1 MWVEK
6 KVIGKRAGQDV
17 VAQSLSMDGVSQDVV
32 FKLSL
37 GCKANLASNVTSQKL
52 GLKRRPGG

>member
-37 GCKANLASNVTSQKL
+37 GYKANLASNVTSQKL
-52 GLKRRPGG
+52 GLERRPGG